1 MNQERELLHQNTRL
15 KKGKRLSD
23 EIVLRYPAFKRRKLT
38 KVGDRS
44 IFDTD
49 RKRYEYEVE
58 TEDICT
64 KQPLYSINLSVNI
77 AV

>member
-23 EIVLRYPAFKRRKLT
+23 ELVLHCPAFKRRKLT
-38 KVGDRS
+38 QVGDRS

-49 RKRYEYEVE
+49 RKRFENEVE
-58 TEDICT
+58 T
-64 KQPLYSINLSVNI
+64 
-77 AV
+77 